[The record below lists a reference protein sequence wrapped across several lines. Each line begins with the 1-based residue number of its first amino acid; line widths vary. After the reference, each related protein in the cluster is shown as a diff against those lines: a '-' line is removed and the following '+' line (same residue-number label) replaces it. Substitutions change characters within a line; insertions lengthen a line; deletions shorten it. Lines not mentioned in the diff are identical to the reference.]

1 MARAFHD
8 RRLAC
13 RAHAIEDRGSPMFE
27 GPPRRRDRGRAAS
40 RFDEITLALAVVL
53 LLVTIAGA
61 GSAGERL
68 GCGLNDA
75 VNRLLAYPRPCR

>member
-1 MARAFHD
+1 
-8 RRLAC
+8 
-13 RAHAIEDRGSPMFE
+13 MFE

-53 LLVTIAGA
+53 LLVTIAAVFALGA

-68 GCGLNDA
+68 GCGLREA
-75 VNRLLAYPRPCR
+75 PGLAG